1 MEKAE
6 GLRGR
11 VTAGI
16 RTVMAPLGTLGNV
29 WRHLGVSWPRVWVV
43 LAFSEER
50 PGFCC
55 PCSNAQDSPPTP
67 TTTQKAPVPRSWR

>member
-29 WRHLGVSWPRVWVV
+29 WRHFCSSPLGWRGRKSL
-43 LAFSEER
+43 LAS
-50 PGFCC
+50 GGQGCC
-55 PCSNAQDSPPTP
+55 
-67 TTTQKAPVPRSWR
+67 